1 MNDELDSRISLS
13 VQFVFHRNTGQLP
26 RVVVWLVLLLATLLP
41 QLPEL
46 SEKSI
51 DLEKK
56 NCMVRK
62 DTKTFKPI
70 TEQC

>member
-26 RVVVWLVLLLATLLP
+26 RVVVRLVLLLATLLP

-51 DLEKK
+51 DLEKNK
-56 NCMVRK
+56 RMVKK

-70 TEQC
+70 TKQC